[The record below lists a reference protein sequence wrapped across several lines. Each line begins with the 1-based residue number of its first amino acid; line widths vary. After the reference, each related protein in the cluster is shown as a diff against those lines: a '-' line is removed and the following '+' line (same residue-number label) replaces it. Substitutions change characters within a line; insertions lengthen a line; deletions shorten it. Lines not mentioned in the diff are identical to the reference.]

1 MAIGPKF
8 MKVVLPLLM
17 CLASFA
23 CTDAL
28 DISEKELDFGAS
40 PTIEYSSES
49 ASTILEKVSDR
60 YRKIKQIDLKG
71 YNRYH
76 STPYSGVIDQSFEF
90 ELLYRSNEALDILWK
105 DEGKTFVFSSSRSQS
120 VLKVDDRIVD
130 TNDDPFWGLLDI
142 ESNTGKDRF
151 EIGRILFGS
160 ERTTGMLRSFEIL
173 HDFDEVQEGMIDGK
187 HCYLIT
193 GRNRTYPLTTAKYW
207 IEKSSYLIIQYQ
219 SEMRFKNNPN
229 RISTTTERYSY
240 NSVAN

>member
-1 MAIGPKF
+1 MVQF
-8 MKVVLPLLM
+8 TLLL
-17 CLASFA
+17 CLACVA

-28 DISEKELDFGAS
+28 DTSEKDLELGVS
-40 PTIEYSSES
+40 PKIENSSES

-76 STPYSGVIDQSFEF
+76 STPHSGVIDQSFEF
-90 ELLYRSNEALDILWK
+90 ELRYRSNEALDILWK
-105 DEGKTFVFSSSRSQS
+105 DEGKTFAFSSNRSRS
-120 VLKVDDRIVD
+120 VLKVDDQIVD
-130 TNDDPFWGLLDI
+130 TDDDPFGGLLGID
-142 ESNTGKDRF
+142 SNTGKDRF

-173 HDFDEVQEGMIDGK
+173 HDFDEVQESTIDGK

-219 SEMRFKNNPN
+219 SEMRFKNNPT
-229 RISTTTERYSY
+229 RISTTTERYNYGLDSK
-240 NSVAN
+240 